1 MKFSFLHVADIHLG
15 RAFSGNFKNI
25 KSTDIFSNAMK
36 KVLENIF
43 QSALSKHVDFVLV
56 AGDTFDSDEAD
67 FASKLILK
75 EFLNKLDFANIKVF
89 VICGNHDNINSYSKT
104 IFNYNENSNIKIIGL
119 NTPSPC
125 KLPVFNKEN
134 DLICSLHALS
144 YNSPQFWEDP
154 VKYFEKPLIEERS
167 LFHIGLLHC
176 DVNADKSSCYAPCSL
191 NDLKDLNYDY
201 FALGHIH
208 LPASLE
214 KNIVY
219 SGTVQGRNSKETGIH
234 GIRYIEVDSNNIV
247 KNEFVQTDVIRYE
260 NLEIDV
266 SNAPDLSSAF
276 YLITDTLRDF
286 LSSQKDI
293 CEAYILKLNITGKV
307 AFYSQIDDSFYSVLF
322 ERINNEFNG
331 KIFVSEVSNSLKPLI
346 DLKLLAFDDGIT
358 GELYKTAVN
367 EEAKNQL
374 LEELN
379 LQLKSVVSKCDF
391 TEEEF
396 LNFKNTVLESA
407 SNDCISI
414 CSDLYRGMNDE

>member
-15 RAFSGNFKNI
+15 RAFSGGFKNI
-25 KSTDIFSNAMK
+25 LSTDILELAMK
-36 KVLENIF
+36 KVLENI
-43 QSALSKHVDFVLV
+43 SLAAISKKVDFVLI
-56 AGDTFDSDEAD
+56 AGDTFDSDESD
-67 FASKLILK
+67 FASKLIFK

-89 VICGNHDNINSYSKT
+89 LICGNHDSVGSYSKSM
-104 IFNYNENSNIKIIGL
+104 FNYDENSNIKIIGL
-119 NTPSPC
+119 NTPSSC

-134 DLICSLHALS
+134 NLICALHALS
-144 YNSPQFWEDP
+144 YSSPQFFENP

-167 LFHIGLLHC
+167 LFHIGILHC
-176 DVNADKSSCYAPCSL
+176 AVTADKSSCYASCSL

-208 LPASLE
+208 LPNLPE

-234 GIRYIEVDSNNIV
+234 GIRYVEVDSNNIV

-266 SNAPDLSSAF
+266 SNASDLSAAF

-286 LSSQKDI
+286 LSSQKDV

-307 AFYSQIDDSFYSVLF
+307 AFYSQIDDSFISVLC

-331 KIFVSEVSNSLKPLI
+331 KILVSEVSNSLKPFI

-374 LEELN
+374 FEELN
-379 LQLKSVVSKCDF
+379 LQLKSVLCKCDF

-396 LNFKNTVLESA
+396 LNFKNTVLERA

-414 CSDLYRGMNDE
+414 CSDLFRGTNDE